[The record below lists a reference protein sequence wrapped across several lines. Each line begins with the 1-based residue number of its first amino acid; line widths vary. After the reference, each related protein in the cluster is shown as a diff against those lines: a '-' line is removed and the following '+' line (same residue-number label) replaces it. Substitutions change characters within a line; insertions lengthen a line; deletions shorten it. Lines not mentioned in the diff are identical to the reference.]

1 MSKTS
6 KSSKTKMVCSLC
18 GSNYGNK
25 QSCPLNNNFNEW
37 QKHGNACMM
46 IQYKAQQG
54 IQKYEKILQKIKNNS
69 KNNSDGYN
77 NMHCS
82 YCGSVCVNSQT
93 CPLNKNAKNID
104 YGLHFCNKKIPTKIL
119 QQECFNF

>member
-1 MSKTS
+1 
-6 KSSKTKMVCSLC
+6 MVCSLC
-18 GSNYGNK
+18 NSEYGNK
-25 QSCPLNNNFNEW
+25 QSCPLNDNFNEW

-54 IQKYEKILQKIKNNS
+54 IKKYEKILQKIKNNS

-82 YCGSVCVNSQT
+82 YCGSVCVNSQR

-104 YGLHFCNKKIPTKIL
+104 YGLHFCNKKISKKNL
-119 QQECFNF
+119 QFHVPDFNF